1 MAGCWAIR
9 GATTAEANTKESILS
24 STKELLQTIVK
35 ENRIEASQIA
45 AVWFTTTSDL
55 NAVFPALAARQMGW
69 MNVALLCA
77 HEMAVPGS
85 LPQCIRVL
93 ILVNT
98 DKNPKELKYVYLK
111 EAVGLRTHGLEPQ
124 S

>member
-9 GATTAEANTKESILS
+9 GATTVEANTKESILS
-24 STKELLQTIVK
+24 CTKELLQTIVK
-35 ENRIEASQIA
+35 ENKIEPSQIA
-45 AVWFTTTSDL
+45 AAWFTTTTDL

-69 MNVALLCA
+69 MNVGLLCA

-98 DKNPKELKYVYLK
+98 DKNPKDLKYIYLK
-111 EAVGLRTHGLEPQ
+111 EAVSLRTQGLDPQ